1 MQLGHLTMDA
11 LIHPS
16 AQAVLDGDVKIR
28 ERFGVVVSRAQE
40 GECDLSL
47 VVDEGWINAAGYTH
61 GSVAYAVMDSAC
73 AYASASLKKLAVTV
87 NGNVT
92 YTRGTQAGAVLSV
105 RAKLLSQSKRVMT
118 FHTDITDERQR
129 LIAHGSFVFQIIGER
144 E

>member
-16 AQAVLDGDVKIR
+16 AQAVLDGDVQIR

-92 YTRGTQAGAVLSV
+92 YTRGTQAGVHCPCGLNYSA
-105 RAKLLSQSKRVMT
+105 RAS
-118 FHTDITDERQR
+118 
-129 LIAHGSFVFQIIGER
+129 G
-144 E
+144 

>member
-1 MQLGHLTMDA
+1 MPPV
-11 LIHPS
+11 I
-16 AQAVLDGDVKIR
+16 
-28 ERFGVVVSRAQE
+28 
-40 GECDLSL
+40 
-47 VVDEGWINAAGYTH
+47 TH

-105 RAKLLSQSKRVMT
+105 RAKLLSQGKRVMT
-118 FHTDITDERQR
+118 FHTDRTDERQR
-129 LIAHGSFVFQIIGER
+129 LIAHGSFVFQIIGDR

>member
-1 MQLGHLTMDA
+1 MDP

-16 AQAVLDGDVKIR
+16 AQAVLDGDVQIR

-40 GECDLSL
+40 GECDLHL
-47 VVDEGWINAAGYTH
+47 VVDGWINAAGYTH

-92 YTRGTQAGAVLSV
+92 YTRGTQAGAELSV
-105 RAKLLSQSKRVMT
+105 RARLLSQSTRVMT
-118 FHTDITDERQR
+118 FNTDITDERQR